1 MAGAPLAVS
10 TTAIV
15 WLTIGLVSIV
25 AVLAMVVALV
35 RHGILIGR
43 AVRRMNDEFAP
54 LLAEIRT
61 RGPSGSPGARG
72 VGGPRRR

>member
-1 MAGAPLAVS
+1 MAGALLAVS

-43 AVRRMNDEFAP
+43 AVRRVNDEFAP
-54 LLAEIRT
+54 LLAEIQT
-61 RGPSGSPGARG
+61 RGPSGAPGARG
-72 VGGPRRR
+72 VRGPRQR